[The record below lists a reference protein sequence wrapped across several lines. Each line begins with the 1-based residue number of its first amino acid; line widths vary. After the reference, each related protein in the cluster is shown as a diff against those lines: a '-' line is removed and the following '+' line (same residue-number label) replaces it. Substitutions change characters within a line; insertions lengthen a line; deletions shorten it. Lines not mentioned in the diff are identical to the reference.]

1 VRSPYRAAIVIAANK
16 YELDPQLVE
25 ALVLQESTG
34 KADAFRQE
42 PAFWSHYCA
51 RDPRFVDQEPRRI
64 ASSYGLMQVM
74 YTTALDHGYR
84 GQPEGLFDI
93 VTNLDVG
100 CRILAKLKRRFTTPD
115 LYLAAYN
122 GGPGGVTLPQPQQYA
137 ATVLSRY
144 QRLQAGTVRA

>member
-1 VRSPYRAAIVIAANK
+1 MRSPYRDAIAIAANK

-25 ALVLQESTG
+25 AVVLQESAG

-42 PAFWSHYCA
+42 PAFWSRYCA
-51 RDPRFVDQEPRRI
+51 RDPRFADEEPRRI

-74 YTTALDHGYR
+74 YTTALDHGYA
-84 GQPEGLFDI
+84 GAPEGLFDI
-93 VTNLDVG
+93 PTNLDIG

-144 QRLQAGTVRA
+144 QWLQAGTVRA